1 MSESKKYA
9 TLLIIAAS
17 DSIGGAGIQ
26 ADIKTATARRVYA
39 MTALTA
45 ATAQNTRAVEAIW
58 PLPVEAVKGQ
68 IDAVLADVMPDAVK
82 LGMLYNSEIV
92 KCVAKEI
99 RGKGMTHVVCDPVA
113 VASCGDSLSADS
125 REMAQAMQSD
135 LFPLCELVTPN
146 IPEAEVFLQRK
157 VVDPEADAKVLLDEW
172 GCGAVLLKGGHGQSV
187 ECSDILVSRETCV
200 KFSHPRISTRN
211 SHGTGCTLS
220 SAIACGL
227 AKGLELKKAVE
238 EGIGFV
244 VKALRSGAPYAL
256 GGGTGPLCFW
266 PGKDIEA

>member
-1 MSESKKYA
+1 MAKEKKYS

-26 ADIKTATARRVYA
+26 ADIKTATSQRVYA

-58 PLPVEAVKGQ
+58 PLPAEAVRQQ
-68 IDAVLADVMPDAVK
+68 IEAVLADVRPDAVK
-82 LGMLYNSEIV
+82 LGMLHNAGIV
-92 KCVAKEI
+92 KCVAEEI
-99 RGKGMTHVVCDPVA
+99 RKHKLEHVVCDPVA

-125 REMAQAMQSD
+125 REMAEAMKKE

-146 IPEAEVFLQRK
+146 IPEAEVFLGRK
-157 VVDPEADAKVLLDEW
+157 VDDPEKDAEILLREW
-172 GCGAVLLKGGHGQSV
+172 GCGAVLLKGGHGQSP
-187 ECSDILVSRETCV
+187 ECLDILAADKGCARFT
-200 KFSHPRISTRN
+200 HARISTRN

-220 SAIACGL
+220 SAIASGL
-227 AKGLELKKAVE
+227 AKGMKLEEAVKG
-238 EGIGFV
+238 GIRYV
-244 VKALRSGAPYAL
+244 TDALRSGAPYAL

-266 PGKDIEA
+266 PDKEI

>member
-26 ADIKTATARRVYA
+26 ADIKTATARCVYA

-58 PLPVEAVKGQ
+58 PLPPEAVKGQ
-68 IDAVLADVMPDAVK
+68 IEAVLADVVPDAVK
-82 LGMLYNSEIV
+82 LGMLHNAGIV
-92 KCVAKEI
+92 RVVAREI
-99 RGKGMTHVVCDPVA
+99 RTHGLKHVVCDPVA

-125 REMAQAMQSD
+125 QDMAGAMRSD

-146 IPEAEVFLQRK
+146 IPEAEVFLGRK
-157 VVDPEADAKVLLDEW
+157 VEDPEADAQALLKQW
-172 GCGAVLLKGGHGQSV
+172 GCGAVLLKGGHGQSAQ
-187 ECSDILVSRETCV
+187 CTDILATGESCM
-200 KFSHPRISTRN
+200 KFVHPRISTRN

-227 AKGLELKKAVE
+227 AKGLKLEEAVE
-238 EGIGFV
+238 EGIEFV
-244 VKALRSGAPYAL
+244 TEALRCGAPYAL

-266 PGKDIEA
+266 PDKEI